1 MSEVKLPEGWCF
13 AKIEE
18 VSAKCSQRI
27 PQSDESFTY
36 VDIGSINRELKVIE
50 SPQYLLGETAPSRAR
65 KSIEEGDIL
74 VSLTRPN
81 LNAVALVTK
90 EYNGQIASTGFE
102 VIKPI
107 LVDSRYI
114 FSITRSKHFIDEI
127 SGAVQG
133 ALYPAAKSG
142 DVQKYKLPLPPL
154 AEQKVIADK
163 LETLLAQVGS
173 AKARLEEI
181 PHILKR
187 FRQAV
192 LVAAVS
198 GYLTEEWR
206 AQNPEQTCTKVV
218 SLGDIIIDG
227 PQNGIYKPSSLY
239 GSGHK
244 IVRIDSFYEGVLS
257 DWNTFKRVQLERS
270 EVEKWSLRNN
280 DILINR
286 VNSIEYLGKC
296 GLVENLPEVTVF
308 ESNIMRITLN
318 SEKAVAK
325 FVTIFLSSILGLSRL
340 RENAKLAV
348 NQASI
353 NQKDVKSCKIEL
365 PCISEQTE
373 IVRRVEQFFAYAD
386 TIEKHVQN
394 VLERVNNLTQSILSK
409 AVRGEF
415 TAQWRAEN
423 PDLIS
428 GENSAQ
434 ALLEKIQQQ
443 RISKKNIKRN
453 KGNS

>member
-1 MSEVKLPEGWCF
+1 MDEVKLPEGWEYSQLLKLGTIVTGKTPSTKDVDNFGGNVPFIKPGDLDKGGFITKTSDTLTESGLLTVPKLPVNAIVVTCIGNLGKVGITT
-13 AKIEE
+13 KI
-18 VSAKCSQRI
+18 SATNQQI
-27 PQSDESFTY
+27 NSF
-36 VDIGSINRELKVIE
+36 ICNE
-50 SPQYLLGETAPSRAR
+50 
-65 KSIEEGDIL
+65 
-74 VSLTRPN
+74 N
-81 LNAVALVTK
+81 LNFKFL
-90 EYNGQIASTGFE
+90 YYQICTL
-102 VIKPI
+102 KPWLENESSATTI
-107 LVDSRYI
+107 AIVNKGK
-114 FSITRSKHFIDEI
+114 FSKAPI
-127 SGAVQG
+127 SI
-133 ALYPAAKSG
+133 PS
-142 DVQKYKLPLPPL
+142 L
-154 AEQKVIADK
+154 AEQKIIADK
-163 LETLLAQVGS
+163 LDTLLAQVDS
-173 AKARLEEI
+173 TKAQLEKI
-181 PHILKR
+181 PQILKR

-198 GYLTEEWR
+198 GNLTEEWR
-206 AQNPEQTCTKVV
+206 AQNPDQTCTKIV

-244 IVRIDSFYEGVLS
+244 IVRIDSFYDGVLC
-257 DWNTFKRVQLERS
+257 DWNTFKRVQLES
-270 EVEKWSLRNN
+270 SDVKKWSLRNN

-318 SEKAVAK
+318 PEKAVAK
-325 FVTIFLSSILGLSRL
+325 FVTIFLSSIIGLSRL

-365 PCISEQTE
+365 PSISEQTE
-373 IVRRVEQFFAYAD
+373 IVHRVEQLFSYAD
-386 TIEKHVQN
+386 TIEKQVQN
-394 VLERVNNLTQSILSK
+394 ALERVNNLTHSILAK
-409 AVRGEF
+409 AFRGEL
-415 TAQWRAEN
+415 TAQWRVEN

-434 ALLEKIQQQ
+434 ALLVQIQQQ
-443 RISKKNIKRN
+443 RSSIKTIKRG

>member
-1 MSEVKLPEGWCF
+1 MSEVKLPEGWCV
-13 AKIEE
+13 AKIED

-90 EYNGQIASTGFE
+90 DYNGQIASTGFE

-114 FSITRSKHFIDEI
+114 FSITRSKHFINEI

-154 AEQKVIADK
+154 AEQKIIADK
-163 LETLLAQVGS
+163 LDTLLSQLGS
-173 AKARLEEI
+173 TKARLEQI
-181 PHILKR
+181 PQILKR

-192 LVAAVS
+192 LAAAVS
-198 GYLTEEWR
+198 GKLTEEWR
-206 AQNPEQTCTKVV
+206 GTTILIDWKKGILKNFIKKPSYGTSAKSHKEGLIPVLRMGNLQSGKLDWSDLVYTSDKNEIEKYKLIAGDILFNRTNSPELVGKTSIYRGERDAIYAGYLIKVQCLDGLNPEYLNYHLNSHIAKQYCHEVKSDGV
-218 SLGDIIIDG
+218 SQSNINAQKLAAY
-227 PQNGIYKPSSLY
+227 PL
-239 GSGHK
+239 
-244 IVRIDSFYEGVLS
+244 IVP
-257 DWNTFKRVQLERS
+257 
-270 EVEKWSLRNN
+270 
-280 DILINR
+280 
-286 VNSIEYLGKC
+286 SIE
-296 GLVENLPEVTVF
+296 E
-308 ESNIMRITLN
+308 
-318 SEKAVAK
+318 
-325 FVTIFLSSILGLSRL
+325 
-340 RENAKLAV
+340 
-348 NQASI
+348 QA
-353 NQKDVKSCKIEL
+353 
-365 PCISEQTE
+365 E
-373 IVRRVEQFFAYAD
+373 IVRRVEQLFVYAD
-386 TIEKHVQN
+386 AIEKQVQN
-394 VLERVNNLTQSILSK
+394 ALDRVRNLTQSILAK
-409 AVRGEF
+409 AFRGEL
-415 TAQWRAEN
+415 TAQWRVEN

-434 ALLEKIQQQ
+434 ALLVQIQQQ
-443 RISKKNIKRN
+443 RSSIKTIKRG

>member
-1 MSEVKLPEGWCF
+1 MSLGYIGNSLPAGWETPLLTDLVTPKQWRTISTKELIDDGYIVYG
-13 AKIEE
+13 ANGKIGFYSEYTHE
-18 VSAKCSQRI
+18 YPTLMITCRGATCGNLHI
-27 PQSDESFTY
+27 SDPYSY
-36 VDIGSINRELKVIE
+36 INGNAMALDGLPDHLVDIQFLYYALK
-50 SPQYLLGETAPSRAR
+50 AR
-65 KSIEEGDIL
+65 G
-74 VSLTRPN
+74 
-81 LNAVALVTK
+81 
-90 EYNGQIASTGFE
+90 
-102 VIKPI
+102 
-107 LVDSRYI
+107 LVD
-114 FSITRSKHFIDEI
+114 TI
-127 SGAVQG
+127 SGSAQPQITGQG
-133 ALYPAAKSG
+133 LKK
-142 DVQKYKLPLPPL
+142 VRVPLPSFS
-154 AEQKVIADK
+154 EQKIIVDK
-163 LETLLAQVGS
+163 LDTLLAQVDS
-173 AKARLEEI
+173 TKACLEKI

-198 GYLTEEWR
+198 GHLTEEWR

-325 FVTIFLSSILGLSRL
+325 FVTIFLSSILGLTRL

-394 VLERVNNLTQSILSK
+394 ALERVNNLTQSILSK

-423 PDLIS
+423 PELIS

-434 ALLEKIQQQ
+434 SLLLKIQQQ
-443 RISKKNIKRN
+443 RTSIKNIKHR
-453 KGNS
+453 KGKS